1 MDISL
6 TGLLSATEGYTH
18 DKRFIGPIKDKTEQE
33 IEALVPEGSDV
44 ITTEDLCFTLQ
55 ETAFAMLVEITERA
69 MAHVGSADVL
79 IVGGVGCELK
89 WLMGG
94 VRTGTDNLFDVQVTS
109 DYRI

>member
-6 TGLLSATEGYTH
+6 TGLLSATEGYTK
-18 DKRFIGPIKDKTEQE
+18 DKRFIGHLADKSEEE
-33 IEALVPEGSDV
+33 IARLTSQDDV

-79 IVGGVGCELK
+79 IVGGVGCEFSQICEKGLDCTK
-89 WLMGG
+89 C
-94 VRTGTDNLFDVQVTS
+94 
-109 DYRI
+109 

>member
-18 DKRFIGPIKDKTEQE
+18 DKRFIGPLASKTPEEQQKYE
-33 IEALVPEGSDV
+33 EEGQDV

-79 IVGGVGCELK
+79 IVGGVGCEF
-89 WLMGG
+89 GG
-94 VRTGTDNLFDVQVTS
+94 VVCLWDVV
-109 DYRI
+109 RRGC